1 MAKQTR
7 GAITQGTVGVTALVG
22 SLVGKEE
29 LITLELAQDACIF
42 VDDIQ
47 ATLGTP
53 DEIDIITTKGLQGCL
68 GIAVFGVSG
77 QTDKAGY
84 AFVHSA
90 KWQNEDWWSG
100 QEGAELISFAKKF
113 EKLWV
118 IWGTDWTLASEKVR
132 NKVPAK
138 NCIKNYLALYSSN
151 DAAEHEL
158 GEFSIMPRMF
168 AWFPG
173 GPTNV
178 VEEIN
183 AFQLKDQDHFKLK
196 ILTNLGRFH
205 QTLFKENDHVEE
217 QRALGFKSSLA
228 QHPALQGHRDL
239 YSAKED
245 KYGSIQARVTRTI
258 FGTGGAHDLKMKALK
273 KAEQAFL
280 AGDFAALQSQET
292 RLKKDLTLRRE
303 AHKGTVTAIGNLKK
317 ELQDAIAAFEPQI
330 REEWRAARARNFG
343 NPLTAF
349 EFFYDSLKR

>member
-1 MAKQTR
+1 M
-7 GAITQGTVGVTALVG
+7 
-22 SLVGKEE
+22 
-29 LITLELAQDACIF
+29 
-42 VDDIQ
+42 
-47 ATLGTP
+47 
-53 DEIDIITTKGLQGCL
+53 
-68 GIAVFGVSG
+68 
-77 QTDKAGY
+77 
-84 AFVHSA
+84 HSA

-151 DAAEHEL
+151 DAEEHEL

-173 GPTNV
+173 GPNNV

-183 AFQLKDQDHFKLK
+183 AFQLKDQDHFKVK

-280 AGDFAALQSQET
+280 AGNFEALQNQEK
-292 RLKKDLTLRRE
+292 RLKNDLTLRRE